1 MRTLILIAGMLLSV
15 AALQAQANAIDEY
28 FQKYIDDQRFTSVY
42 ISGRLMNMI
51 GNMNLE
57 MDDMTEKEF
66 KAFQKVAEGLKGLR
80 ILTAEENTDA
90 FYKEAKDKIKTTD
103 YEVLMSVRDTDG
115 QNFEFFVKD
124 AKDGKVSELF
134 LISGGNGNDFVLMS
148 FVGLLDLDSI
158 SKMAKDMAK

>member
-1 MRTLILIAGMLLSV
+1 MRTLILVVGLLLSV

-51 GNMNLE
+51 GSMDLE
-57 MDDMTEKEF
+57 MDDMAEKEF
-66 KAFQKVAEGLKGLR
+66 KAFQKIAEGLKGLR
-80 ILTAEENTDA
+80 ILTAEENADA

-134 LISGGNGNDFVLMS
+134 LISGGKGNDFVLMS
-148 FVGLLDLDSI
+148 FVGRLDLDSI